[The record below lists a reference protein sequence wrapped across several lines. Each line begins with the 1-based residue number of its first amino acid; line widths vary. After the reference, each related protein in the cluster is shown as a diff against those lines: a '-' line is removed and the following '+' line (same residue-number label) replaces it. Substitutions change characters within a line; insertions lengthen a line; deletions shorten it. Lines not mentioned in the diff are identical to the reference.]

1 MNLVRARLPSLADL
15 LRVASVVSIFLYGWT
30 IVTWLWQLPSW
41 MLSLNIGEILSA
53 FAYVILSA
61 FSETLTILTILLLL
75 TALLPPRLMRDDFTV
90 RGSWTAIGLLG
101 SLLIFV
107 TLFIKFSVVMMLY
120 IIPWTVGALALA
132 GLLAFLSSRVAFM
145 RSVALWLSDRLMI
158 FLYIFAALTV
168 ISFATVIARNLF

>member
-1 MNLVRARLPSLADL
+1 
-15 LRVASVVSIFLYGWT
+15 
-30 IVTWLWQLPSW
+30 
-41 MLSLNIGEILSA
+41 
-53 FAYVILSA
+53 
-61 FSETLTILTILLLL
+61 
-75 TALLPPRLMRDDFTV
+75 MRDDFTV